1 MIFLKSLTF
10 ILFNVFIGF
19 LIVFI
24 IKMFLF
30 FPKRPIYISGKRI
43 PGSPGFLFR
52 KKEWLIKRLKK
63 LLYEYLKDTVSESE
77 ETKIARW
84 EQKAYRDTWDKLEFL
99 DNIRFLPQN
108 IREKIRHFISLIVFE
123 IIKQFLRSFVPFLMK
138 KYQVEKYIEILDNKL
153 DMNLILEYFN
163 KYIYKYMLIISLS
176 LYFLIGL
183 GNMIFYLII
192 R

>member
-24 IKMFLF
+24 IKKFLF

-99 DNIRFLPQN
+99 DNIRFLPRN
-108 IREKIRHFISLIVFE
+108 IKEKIRHFISLIVFE

-176 LYFLIGL
+176 FYFLIGL
-183 GNMIFYLII
+183 GNMILYLII
-192 R
+192 H